1 MDFERISRGNLGKDS
16 GMSSY
21 EEFPDLP
28 SDPDVYDGYDE
39 DYDGGY
45 KGDFADGYYDILRF
59 NDIPF

>member
-1 MDFERISRGNLGKDS
+1 
-16 GMSSY
+16 MSSY